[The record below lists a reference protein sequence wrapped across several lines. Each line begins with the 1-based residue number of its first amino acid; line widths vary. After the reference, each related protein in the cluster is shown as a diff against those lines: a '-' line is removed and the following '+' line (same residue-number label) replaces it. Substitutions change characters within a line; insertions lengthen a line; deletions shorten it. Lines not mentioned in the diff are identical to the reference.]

1 MLNSVKALR
10 ISLGTM
16 MRRKVTAEYPKEHL
30 PLQDRFMG
38 FPALTWDEARDEPFC
53 TGCMVCVRYCP
64 TQCMSAQMTDNPKF
78 ADCDSHRKKIIGT
91 FEINLGRCILCAI
104 CVDVCNFDAIEMS
117 FEHERSERLRDANRV
132 DLPAR
137 LEMGKAYQKE
147 SSGKQSKPNAPS
159 PKEKEVIAAAKAAKE
174 AAAEAHPAPGPPDAT
189 ADAPEGTEAGMEA
202 GTEAELRAEKEG
214 EAP

>member
-1 MLNSVKALR
+1 MLNSVKALKV
-10 ISLGTM
+10 SLGTM
-16 MRRKVTAEYPKEHL
+16 MRRKVTAEYPKKHL
-30 PLQDRFMG
+30 PLQNRFMG
-38 FPALTWDEARDEPFC
+38 FPALTWDEGRDEPFC

-64 TQCMSAQMTDNPKF
+64 TQCMSAQMSDNPKF
-78 ADCDSHRKKIIGT
+78 ADGDSHRKKIIET

-132 DLPAR
+132 DLPAL

-147 SSGKQSKPNAPS
+147 SGWKQSKPNAAS

-174 AAAEAHPAPGPPDAT
+174 AVAEAEAASEPGSAAPDVTDAGES
-189 ADAPEGTEAGMEA
+189 EGQ
-202 GTEAELRAEKEG
+202 EKI
-214 EAP
+214 PS